1 MSPIG
6 DRLSEFFSPTRI
18 GRYLAEDLVP
28 NVVVASIVLLS
39 FWLLH
44 RVLDR
49 ILRLALER
57 SRLDVTAVVFVR
69 TVFRYALFTVAIV
82 TALAQVGVDV
92 SSLLT
97 SLGIAGL
104 TIGFAARDVLSNVIS
119 GLFIFWDRPF
129 VIGDLV
135 EVGGDYGRVAEI
147 TMRSTRVVTPDGR
160 MLAIP
165 NTEIV
170 SKRVASYTNFPHL
183 RLDLDFTI
191 DVTESLAKARE
202 VALSVVEGDGR
213 FLAERPAKVHVV
225 ALNDYNVAMQL
236 RVWLADERAH
246 LDTRTELREKLFE
259 ALRAAGVAMPFETL
273 DVRVA
278 TGGSGG
284 ASDAGVRS

>member
-6 DRLSEFFSPTRI
+6 DRLSELFSPTRI
-18 GRYLAEDLVP
+18 ARYVADDLAP
-28 NVVVASIVLLS
+28 NVVMASVVLVS
-39 FWLLH
+39 FWLVHHL
-44 RVLDR
+44 LDR
-49 ILRLALER
+49 LLRLTLER
-57 SRLDVTAVVFVR
+57 SRLDATAVVFVR
-69 TVFRYALFTVAIV
+69 TVFRYALFTVAVV

-170 SKRVASYTNFPHL
+170 SKRVASYTNFPNL
-183 RLDLDFTI
+183 RLDLDFSI
-191 DVTESLAKARE
+191 AVTESLARARE
-202 VALSVVEGDGR
+202 VALGSVMGDPR
-213 FLAERPAKVHVV
+213 FLADRPPSVHVV

-236 RVWLADERAH
+236 RVWLADERTH
-246 LDTRTELREKLFE
+246 LETRTELRERLFE
-259 ALRAAGVAMPFETL
+259 ALREAGVAMPYETL
-273 DVRVA
+273 EVRLP
-278 TGGSGG
+278 
-284 ASDAGVRS
+284 DRS